1 MEQQQESAQPTE
13 NTYVVDIHNTAEITR
28 LMSQDRLV
36 TRNMHGPFSEHTDFS
51 SIHDVL
57 DLACGPGGWVL
68 DMAHEHPEMNVI
80 GVDIDK
86 NLIKYAQAF
95 AQTQKRHN
103 TTFEVMNILEPLE
116 FEDNS
121 FDVVNARYLYGFMPP
136 NAWPHL
142 IKECKRILRPG
153 GILRLT
159 EPEWPIS
166 SSAACDT
173 LTELFTHA
181 LYRAGKSFSPT
192 GRHVGI
198 GPKLGHFLRQAQ
210 FEHVRSIAYVLDYS
224 AETPEHDTYSEV
236 LLLTFQV
243 LQPFLLQQK
252 MASQEELTQLIKQAQ
267 IEMLAD
273 DFCGICYYMTAW
285 GQKPFAQA

>member
-1 MEQQQESAQPTE
+1 MGPYQEPTQSTE

-28 LMSQDRLV
+28 LMNQDRLV
-36 TRNMHGPFSEHTDFS
+36 TRNMHGPFSERSDFT
-51 SIHDVL
+51 SIHATL

-68 DMAHEHPEMNVI
+68 DMAHQHPEMNII

-95 AQTQKRHN
+95 AYTQKRHN
-103 TTFEVMNILEPLE
+103 ATFKVMNILQPLD
-116 FEDNS
+116 FADNS

-136 NAWPHL
+136 DAWPRL
-142 IKECKRILRPG
+142 IQECKRILRPG

-173 LTELFTHA
+173 LAEMFTHA
-181 LYRAGKSFSPT
+181 LHRAGKSFSPT

-198 GPKLGHFLRQAQ
+198 GPKLGYFLRQAQ
-210 FEHVRSIAYVLDYS
+210 FEQVQSVAHVLDYS
-224 AETPEHDTYSEV
+224 ADTAEHGTYSEV

-243 LQPFLLQQK
+243 LQPFLLQWK
-252 MASQEELTQLIKQAQ
+252 MATQEQLTQLIRQAQ
-267 IEMLAD
+267 IEMLVD
-273 DFCGICYYMTAW
+273 DFCGICYYMTMW
-285 GQKPFAQA
+285 GQNGAKP